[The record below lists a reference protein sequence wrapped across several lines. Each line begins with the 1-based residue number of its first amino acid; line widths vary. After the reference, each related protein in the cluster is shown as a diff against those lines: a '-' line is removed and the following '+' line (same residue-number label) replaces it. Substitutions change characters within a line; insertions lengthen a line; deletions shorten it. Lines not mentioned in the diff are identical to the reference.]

1 MVTVEVMVRELTI
14 VTMTAAVDGDPLLLL
29 TVHTLFRGEVKAE
42 REGVIYHSHTADRW
56 LMGCGEMADL
66 GPVHVRVSRHPLL
79 TPLAHLTSGHGC
91 GFSALLSLSVLG
103 TVHKRQ
109 DS

>member
-14 VTMTAAVDGDPLLLL
+14 VTMTAAVDGDPRLLL

-42 REGVIYHSHTADRW
+42 REGVISHSHTAG
-56 LMGCGEMADL
+56 LMGCREMVDL
-66 GPVHVRVSRHPLL
+66 GPVHVRVSCQPLL
-79 TPLAHLTSGHGC
+79 TPLAHLTSRHGC
-91 GFSALLSLSVLG
+91 GFSALLSLLVLG

-109 DS
+109 GS